1 MMLTGKLIKLTGI
14 YVKNEIAAAIPFVSQ
29 LKKQVE
35 EWCLTCDQQS
45 GAFME

>member
-1 MMLTGKLIKLTGI
+1 MLAGKLIKLTGT
-14 YVKNEIAAAIPFVSQ
+14 YVKNEIAAAIPFIQ